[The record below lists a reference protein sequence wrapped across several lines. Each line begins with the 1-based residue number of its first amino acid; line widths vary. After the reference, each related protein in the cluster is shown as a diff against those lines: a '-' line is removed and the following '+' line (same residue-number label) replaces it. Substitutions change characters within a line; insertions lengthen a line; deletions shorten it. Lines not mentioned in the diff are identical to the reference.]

1 MTPDDHRTARI
12 PDGDRWLYAAGLSK
26 TIGSMTFDGAVT
38 YIGIDDSEISDDRDV
53 YGNGLITSNLRGEA
67 TGYGV
72 GFSAGLRW
80 AF

>member
-1 MTPDDHRTARI
+1 M
-12 PDGDRWLYAAGLSK
+12 L
-26 TIGSMTFDGAVT
+26 DGAVT